1 MAQID
6 VSKVPAIVTITN
18 TSERVKVVQLY
29 KTNTSIKLQPSDELN
44 LLVDNSNELIYFLSL
59 SSVELSVTHEAVE
72 EEEVEDV
79 E

>member
-1 MAQID
+1 MAQIN
-6 VSKVPAIVTITN
+6 VSKVPAIVTVTN
-18 TSERVKVVQLY
+18 ISERVKVVQLY

-59 SSVELSVTHEAVE
+59 NSVELSVTHAEV
-72 EEEVEDV
+72 EEEVE